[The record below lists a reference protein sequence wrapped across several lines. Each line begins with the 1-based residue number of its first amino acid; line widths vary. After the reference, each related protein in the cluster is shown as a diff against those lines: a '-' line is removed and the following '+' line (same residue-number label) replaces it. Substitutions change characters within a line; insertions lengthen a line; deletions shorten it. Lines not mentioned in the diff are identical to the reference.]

1 MSTVQFQI
9 FYSGPDLESGK
20 MDVRELAP
28 ALLAVGGLL
37 EESNRVLNGER
48 SSVSVKVNRFEDGSF
63 GINFEVIQNIK
74 DQVIALFSGQ
84 EVTAASNMIQ
94 VLGFG
99 GSSVFGLYKL
109 IKWAKGRKPNV
120 NVIKEK
126 NVELNFGEE
135 TITIQKEVFDLYRDI
150 KVRKEAENT
159 VRPLEKEGVDR
170 FEARYNNE
178 LIESVDKKEVAYFKV
193 PEIEDEKIDEQETD
207 RSFTIHSLSFKEDNK
222 WRLSDGT
229 NVFFVTISD
238 QEFLRKVNEN
248 LISFSKGDIL
258 RVRLRTKTWQVIDG
272 IRTEYEAIEIL
283 EHRSAARQLT
293 FNFSKET

>member
-48 SSVSVKVNRFEDGSF
+48 ASVAVKVNRFEDGSF

-74 DQVIALFSGQ
+74 DQVISLFSGQ

-109 IKWAKGRKPNV
+109 IKWAKGRKPKV
-120 NVIKEK
+120 NVIIER

-178 LIESVDKKEVAYFKV
+178 LIESVDKKEVVYFNV

-238 QEFLRKVNEN
+238 HEFLRKVNEN

-272 IRTEYEAIEIL
+272 IKTEYEAIEIL